1 MTGYSTRRTAA
12 VLFDRDGTLVVDV
25 PYNRDPER
33 VVPMPT
39 ACQALDLLREAGIPT
54 GVITNQSGIA
64 LGLVSPAEVAAVN
77 SRIDRLLGPFAV
89 WEVCPHGALDG
100 CRCRKPRPGMIL
112 RAAERLGIP
121 PPELAVIGDIGSD
134 VAAARAAG
142 ARGILVPTPVTRRA
156 EIRDAEEVAMTLHG
170 AVARLLTDP
179 VGRRS
184 PVEVRAR

>member
-39 ACQALDLLREAGIPT
+39 ASRALGVLRAAGIPT

-64 LGLVSPAEVAAVN
+64 LGLVAPAEVAAVN

-89 WEVCPHGALDG
+89 WEVCPHGVLDG

-121 PPELAVIGDIGSD
+121 PTELAVIGDIGSD

-142 ARGILVPTPVTRRA
+142 ARGILVPTPVTRSA
-156 EIRDAEEVAMTLHG
+156 EIQDAGEVAATLHA
-170 AVARLLTDP
+170 AVTLLLADP
-179 VGRRS
+179 AGGKNLA
-184 PVEVRAR
+184 EVSAQ